1 MSTPLIRRPQTQGS
15 TVYAFASAAKDLTRT
30 HNNPDLKFEFSR
42 FALLN
47 LPEDTSV
54 NGYNSMNFGLLETI
68 SGPNYSASDPNLDF
82 PITLQNYALN
92 LEQHVL
98 QDDDFHP
105 ELFQSDSE
113 KIFFKWL
120 HSIDAIRFKPSDS
133 SESALGLSRFTEEF
147 DSISSGAAYDRVVK
161 YIGTI
166 DATNDVMY
174 KGNAYQEIYINV
186 PTSHGSTPTILF
198 KSSGDLAYNTTAT
211 EYDVS
216 AEPQILGRGNS
227 NHPDPLISLDT
238 ICDSTAGVGKY
249 DIDPNTSPIYGI
261 DWTPNSY
268 SSIINDSTI
277 QSISDFNQR
286 GTDFKFNAIL
296 VYYDVFSLSA
306 PSNRATNLYG
316 IIILDSFTD
325 GSIPTQQKYKPNSVS
340 GLNGNA
346 YSYKLNMRYNS
357 SLDNVGSDVV
367 VNDFTTFSM
376 DIFLDSV
383 SALDNA
389 TKSLLSA
396 NDRITEALVKYEAL
410 ESFVLSMDQISQFS
424 TELKDLQEQF
434 VAANANFSNNTA
446 LLDLIAETNSRINQI
461 INGTI
466 PTSVQYNTDVVK
478 NGRGIVVDR
487 IGGKIYVNN
496 NVNGYSLVQPYNYD
510 VNTLVKTTQITDS
523 VPYNPNN
530 ATSTGI
536 WAKLENFEN
545 MVRVSVNSNPAVNEV
560 YIYIDD
566 TATTWKKGQALKL
579 IFNNNID
586 LNGNAMVLDL
596 NMNANILI
604 PAASFISTK
613 PYIEIVCVDPNANSI
628 NQKFKYD
635 ILR

>member
-68 SGPNYSASDPNLDF
+68 SGPNYSVSDPNLDF

-92 LEQHVL
+92 LEQHIL
-98 QDDDFHP
+98 QDNDFDP
-105 ELFQSDSE
+105 ELFQSDAE

-133 SESALGLSRFTEEF
+133 SESAIGLSRFTENF

-198 KSSGDLAYNTTAT
+198 KSAGDLAYNTTAT
-211 EYDVS
+211 EYNVS
-216 AEPQILGRGNS
+216 SESEILGRSGS
-227 NHPDPLISLDT
+227 THPDPLISLDT
-238 ICDSTAGVGKY
+238 ICDTSGTY
-249 DIDPNTSPIYGI
+249 DINPNTSPIYGI
-261 DWTPNSY
+261 DWTPSSY
-268 SSIINDSTI
+268 SSIINDSTLH
-277 QSISDFNQR
+277 SISDFNQR

-296 VYYDVFSLSA
+296 VYYDVYSQST

-316 IIILDSFTD
+316 VIILDSFTD
-325 GSIPTQQKYKPNSVS
+325 GIIPSQQKYKPNSVS

-389 TKSLLSA
+389 TKTLLSA
-396 NDRITEALVKYEAL
+396 NDRITEALTKYEAL
-410 ESFVLSMDQISQFS
+410 ESFVLSMDQISSFS
-424 TELKDLQEQF
+424 TELHDLQQQF

-446 LLDLIAETNSRINQI
+446 ILDLIAETNSRINQI

-478 NGRGIVVDR
+478 NGRGILVDR
-487 IGGKIYVNN
+487 INGKIYVNN
-496 NVNGYSLVQPYNYD
+496 NVNGYSMIQPYNYD
-510 VNTLVKTTQITDS
+510 INTLVKTTQITESAQYD
-523 VPYNPNN
+523 PNN

-536 WAKLENFEN
+536 WAKLDNFEN

-566 TATTWKKGQALKL
+566 TAATWKKGQALKL
-579 IFNNNID
+579 VFNNNID

-596 NMNANILI
+596 NMTANIVI

-613 PYIEIVCVDPNANSI
+613 PYIEIICVDPNATAI

>member
-68 SGPNYSASDPNLDF
+68 SGPNYSATDSNIDF
-82 PITLQNYALN
+82 PTTLQNYALN
-92 LEQHVL
+92 LEQHIL
-98 QDDDFHP
+98 QDDDFDP
-105 ELFQSDSE
+105 DLFESDAE

-120 HSIDAIRFKPSDS
+120 DSIDAIRFKPSDN
-133 SESALGLSRFTEEF
+133 SESAIGLSRFTENF
-147 DSISSGAAYDRVVK
+147 DSITSGAAYDRVVK

-211 EYDVS
+211 EYNVA

-227 NHPDPLISLDT
+227 THPDPLISLDT
-238 ICDSTAGVGKY
+238 ICDSTVGVGKY
-249 DIDPNTSPIYGI
+249 NINPNTSPIYGI
-261 DWTPNSY
+261 DWTPGSY
-268 SSIINDSTI
+268 SSIINDSTL

-296 VYYDVFSLSA
+296 VYYDVFSQST

-316 IIILDSFTD
+316 VIILDSFTD
-325 GSIPTQQKYKPNSVS
+325 GVIPTQQKYKPNSVS

-357 SLDNVGSDVV
+357 SLDNVGSDVT

-376 DIFLDSV
+376 DIFMGSV

-389 TKSLLSA
+389 TKTLLSA
-396 NDRITEALVKYEAL
+396 NDRITEALSKYDAL
-410 ESFVLSMDQISQFS
+410 ESFILSQDQISSFS
-424 TELKDLQEQF
+424 TELQDLQEQF
-434 VAANANFSNNTA
+434 VAANINFSNNTA
-446 LLDLIAETNSRINQI
+446 ILDLIAETNSRINQMI
-461 INGTI
+461 DGTI

-478 NGRGIVVDR
+478 NGKGIVVDR

-496 NVNGYSLVQPYNYD
+496 NVNGYSMIQPYNYD
-510 VNTLVKTTQITDS
+510 INTLVKTTQITDS
-523 VPYNPNN
+523 TQYDPNN

-536 WAKLENFEN
+536 WAKLDSFEN

-566 TATTWKKGQALKL
+566 TAATWKKGQALKL
-579 IFNNNID
+579 VFNNNID

-596 NMNANILI
+596 NMTANIII

-613 PYIEIVCVDPNANSI
+613 PYIEIICVNPNATSI

>member
-68 SGPNYSASDPNLDF
+68 SGPNYSVSDPNLDF

-92 LEQHVL
+92 LEQHIL
-98 QDDDFHP
+98 QDNDFDP
-105 ELFQSDSE
+105 ELFQSDAE

-133 SESALGLSRFTEEF
+133 SESAIGLSRFTEQF

-198 KSSGDLAYNTTAT
+198 KSAGDLAYNTTAT
-211 EYDVS
+211 EYNVS
-216 AEPQILGRGNS
+216 TESEILGRSGS
-227 NHPDPLISLDT
+227 THPDPLITLDT
-238 ICDSTAGVGKY
+238 ICDTAGIY
-249 DIDPNTSPIYGI
+249 DINSNTSPIYGI
-261 DWTPNSY
+261 DWTPGSY
-268 SSIINDSTI
+268 SSIINDSTLH
-277 QSISDFNQR
+277 SISDFNQR

-296 VYYDVFSLSA
+296 VYYDVYSQST

-316 IIILDSFTD
+316 IIILDSFTN
-325 GSIPTQQKYKPNSVS
+325 GVIPTQQKYKPNSVS

-389 TKSLLSA
+389 TKTLLSA
-396 NDRITEALVKYEAL
+396 NDRITEALTKYEAL
-410 ESFVLSMDQISQFS
+410 ESFVLSMDQISSFS
-424 TELKDLQEQF
+424 TELHDLQQQF

-446 LLDLIAETNSRINQI
+446 ILDLIAETNSRINQI

-478 NGRGIVVDR
+478 NGRGIIVDR
-487 IGGKIYVNN
+487 INGKIYVNN
-496 NVNGYSLVQPYNYD
+496 NVNGYSMIQPYNYD
-510 VNTLVKTTQITDS
+510 INTLVKTTQITDS
-523 VPYNPNN
+523 SQYDPNN

-536 WAKLENFEN
+536 WAKLDNFEN

-566 TATTWKKGQALKL
+566 TAAIWKKGQALKL
-579 IFNNNID
+579 VFNNNID

-596 NMNANILI
+596 NMTANIVI

-613 PYIEIVCVDPNANSI
+613 PYIEIICVDPNATAI

>member
-47 LPEDTSV
+47 LPEDVSS
-54 NGYNSMNFGLLETI
+54 NGYNSMNFGLLKNINGT
-68 SGPNYSASDPNLDF
+68 NYSVSDPNLDF
-82 PITLQNYALN
+82 SNTLQNYALN
-92 LEQHVL
+92 LEQYIL
-98 QDDDFHP
+98 QDDDFDSD
-105 ELFQSDSE
+105 LFESDAE

-120 HSIDAIRFKPSDS
+120 YSIDAIRFKPSDS
-133 SESALGLSRFTEEF
+133 SESALNLSRFTEEF
-147 DSISSGAAYDRVVK
+147 DSILSGASYDRVVK

-166 DATNDVMY
+166 DATNDVTF

-198 KSSGDLAYNTTAT
+198 KSSGDTSYNTTANAYNVST
-211 EYDVS
+211 ES
-216 AEPQILGRGNS
+216 QILGRGNS
-227 NHPDPLISLDT
+227 THPDPLISLNT
-238 ICDSTAGVGKY
+238 ICDADGEYNINS
-249 DIDPNTSPIYGI
+249 NTSPIYCI
-261 DWTPNSY
+261 DWDPASY
-268 SSIINDSTI
+268 SSIVNDSTLN
-277 QSISDFNQR
+277 SISDFNQR

-296 VYYDVFSLSA
+296 VYYDVYSLSA
-306 PSNRATNLYG
+306 PTNRATNLYG
-316 IIILDSFTD
+316 VIILDSFTN

-396 NDRITEALVKYEAL
+396 NDRITEALIKYELL
-410 ESFVLSMDQISQFS
+410 ESFILSANQISDFNTNLQ
-424 TELKDLQEQF
+424 DLQNQF
-434 VAANANFSNNTA
+434 AAANANFSNNTA
-446 LLDLIAETNSRINQI
+446 ILDLIAETNFRINQI

-478 NGRGIVVDR
+478 NGKGILVDR
-487 IGGKIYVNN
+487 VNDKIFINN
-496 NVNGYSLVQPYNYD
+496 NVNGYSLLQPYNYD
-510 VNTLVKTTQITDS
+510 INTFVKTTQINDS
-523 VPYNPNN
+523 NPYNPNN

-536 WAKLENFEN
+536 WAKLDNFEN
-545 MVRVSVNSNPAVNEV
+545 MVRISVNSNPAVNEI

-566 TATTWKKGQALKL
+566 TAVSWKKGQALKL
-579 IFNNNID
+579 VFNNNINI
-586 LNGNAMVLDL
+586 NGNAIIIDL
-596 NMNANILI
+596 NMGTNILI
-604 PAASFISTK
+604 PASSFISTK

>member
-47 LPEDTSV
+47 LPEDVSS
-54 NGYNSMNFGLLETI
+54 NGYNSMNFGLLKNI
-68 SGPNYSASDPNLDF
+68 SGTNYSVSDPNLDF
-82 PITLQNYALN
+82 SNTLQNYALN
-92 LEQHVL
+92 LEQHIL
-98 QDDDFHP
+98 QDDDFDSD
-105 ELFQSDSE
+105 LFQSDAE

-133 SESALGLSRFTEEF
+133 SESSANLSRFTEEF
-147 DSISSGAAYDRVVK
+147 DSILSGASYDKVVK

-166 DATNDVMY
+166 DATNDVMF
-174 KGNAYQEIYINV
+174 KGNAYQEIYINI

-198 KSSGDLAYNTTAT
+198 KSSGDAQYNTTAT
-211 EYDVS
+211 AYNVS
-216 AEPQILGRGNS
+216 TESQILGRGNS
-227 NHPDPLISLDT
+227 THPDPLMSLDT
-238 ICDSTAGVGKY
+238 ICDADGEY
-249 DIDPNTSPIYGI
+249 NINPNTSPIYCI
-261 DWTPNSY
+261 DWAPSSY
-268 SSIINDSTI
+268 SSIVNDSTLN
-277 QSISDFNQR
+277 SISDFNQR

-296 VYYDVFSLSA
+296 VYYDVYSLSA
-306 PSNRATNLYG
+306 PSNRETNLYG
-316 IIILDSFTD
+316 VIILDSFTD
-325 GSIPTQQKYKPNSVS
+325 GFIPTQQKYKPNAIS

-346 YSYKLNMRYNS
+346 YSFKLNMRFNS

-396 NDRITEALVKYEAL
+396 NDRITEALAKYESL
-410 ESFVLSMDQISQFS
+410 ESFVLSANQISEFNV
-424 TELKDLQEQF
+424 ELQDLQNQF
-434 VAANANFSNNTA
+434 AAAGANFSNNTA
-446 LLDLIAETNSRINQI
+446 LLDLIAETNFRINQI

-478 NGRGIVVDR
+478 NGKGILVDR
-487 IGGKIYVNN
+487 VNGKIFINN
-496 NVNGYSLVQPYNYD
+496 NVNGYSLSQPFNYD
-510 VNTLVKTTQITDS
+510 INTLVKTTPITDID
-523 VPYNPNN
+523 PYNPNN

-536 WAKLENFEN
+536 SAKLDNFEN
-545 MVRVSVNSNPAVNEV
+545 MVRISVNSNPAVNEL

-566 TATTWKKGQALKL
+566 TTTSWKKGQALK
-579 IFNNNID
+579 IVFNNNINI
-586 LNGNAMVLDL
+586 NGNSIVIDL
-596 NMNANILI
+596 NMDANILV
-604 PAASFISTK
+604 PASSLISTK
-613 PYIEIVCVDPNANSI
+613 PYIEVVCVDPNANSV

>member
-68 SGPNYSASDPNLDF
+68 SGPNYSAADPNLDF

-92 LEQHVL
+92 LEQHIL
-98 QDDDFHP
+98 QDNDFDP
-105 ELFQSDSE
+105 ELFQSDAE

-120 HSIDAIRFKPSDS
+120 HSIDAIRFKPADS
-133 SESALGLSRFTEEF
+133 SESAIGLSRFTEQF

-198 KSSGDLAYNTTAT
+198 KSSGDLTYNTTAT
-211 EYDVS
+211 SYNVA

-227 NHPDPLISLDT
+227 THPDPLITLDT
-238 ICDSTAGVGKY
+238 ICDTLGTY
-249 DIDPNTSPIYGI
+249 DINPNTSPIYGI
-261 DWTPNSY
+261 DWTPSSY
-268 SSIINDSTI
+268 SSIVNDATLH
-277 QSISDFNQR
+277 SISDFNQR

-296 VYYDVFSLSA
+296 VYYDVYSQST

-316 IIILDSFTD
+316 IIILDSFTN
-325 GSIPTQQKYKPNSVS
+325 GVIPTQQKYKPNAVS

-346 YSYKLNMRYNS
+346 FSYKLNMRYNS

-389 TKSLLSA
+389 TKTLLSA
-396 NDRITEALVKYEAL
+396 NDRITEALTKYEAL
-410 ESFVLSMDQISQFS
+410 ESFVLSQDQILQFS
-424 TELKDLQEQF
+424 TELHNLQEQF

-461 INGTI
+461 IDGTI
-466 PTSVQYNTDVVK
+466 PTEVQYNTDVVK

-487 IGGKIYVNN
+487 INGKIFVNN
-496 NVNGYSLVQPYNYD
+496 NVNGYSIVQPYNYD
-510 VNTLVKTTQITDS
+510 INTSVKTNQITDS
-523 VPYNPNN
+523 APYDPNN

-536 WAKLENFEN
+536 WAKLDNFEN

-566 TATTWKKGQALKL
+566 TAATWKKGQVLKL

-596 NMNANILI
+596 NMTANILI
-604 PAASFISTK
+604 PAASFVSTK
-613 PYIEIVCVDPNANSI
+613 PYIEIVCVDPNASSI

>member
-68 SGPNYSASDPNLDF
+68 SGPNYSATDPNLDF

-92 LEQHVL
+92 LEQHIL
-98 QDDDFHP
+98 QDDDFDP
-105 ELFQSDSE
+105 ELFQSDAE

-133 SESALGLSRFTEEF
+133 SESAIGLSRFTEEF
-147 DSISSGAAYDRVVK
+147 DSTSSGAAYDRVVK
-161 YIGTI
+161 YMGTI

-198 KSSGDLAYNTTAT
+198 KSSGDLEYNTTAT
-211 EYDVS
+211 SYDVS

-227 NHPDPLISLDT
+227 THPDPLISLDT
-238 ICDSTAGVGKY
+238 VCDSTAGVGKY
-249 DIDPNTSPIYGI
+249 DIDPNTSPIYGL
-261 DWTPNSY
+261 DWTPSSY

-277 QSISDFNQR
+277 NSISDFNQR

-296 VYYDVFSLSA
+296 VYYDVFSQST

-389 TKSLLSA
+389 TKTLLSA
-396 NDRITEALVKYEAL
+396 NDRIIEALVKYEAL
-410 ESFVLSMDQISQFS
+410 ESFILSQDQISQFS
-424 TELKDLQEQF
+424 VDLQNLQEQF
-434 VAANANFSNNTA
+434 VAANANFSNSTA
-446 LLDLIAETNSRINQI
+446 LLDLISQTNSRINQI
-461 INGTI
+461 IDGTI

-487 IGGKIYVNN
+487 IGGKIYINN
-496 NVNGYSLVQPYNYD
+496 NVNGYSIIQPYNYD
-510 VNTLVKTTQITDS
+510 INTLVKTTQITDS
-523 VPYNPNN
+523 TPYNPNN
-530 ATSTGI
+530 ATSTGV
-536 WAKLENFEN
+536 WAKLDAFEN
-545 MVRVSVNSNPAVNEV
+545 MLRISVNSNPAVNEV

-596 NMNANILI
+596 NMTANILI
-604 PAASFISTK
+604 PAASFVSTK
-613 PYIEIVCVDPNANSI
+613 PYIEIVCVDPNASSI